1 MKLLFSIL
9 FNNDLKIYSNLHNNG
24 VIQFI
29 TDSIYN
35 LKYTIKD
42 TYGNTSTLTFK
53 IKSTK
58 EKIAKLTN
66 VTNAKSLAEFS
77 LEEDGFQVKMEEK
90 TLYENTEIK
99 YDTDK
104 TLYSSAPLHKF
115 GDSEIPLQKYFVLK
129 IKTQGITKDKED
141 KAVIVKISDDKRKAA
156 AKGGTFKDGW
166 VETKVRDFGN
176 YTVKIDSTAPV
187 VTPIN
192 IAKNK
197 TITTQK
203 NIQFKI
209 SDNLSGIKV
218 YKVYIDKQFS
228 ELIRKR
234 KLTYIQSNT
243 F

>member
-1 MKLLFSIL
+1 
-9 FNNDLKIYSNLHNNG
+9 
-24 VIQFI
+24 
-29 TDSIYN
+29 
-35 LKYTIKD
+35 
-42 TYGNTSTLTFK
+42 
-53 IKSTK
+53 
-58 EKIAKLTN
+58 
-66 VTNAKSLAEFS
+66 
-77 LEEDGFQVKMEEK
+77 MEEK

-176 YTVKIDSTAPV
+176 YTVKVDSSAPV

-192 IAKNK
+192 ITKNK
-197 TITTQK
+197 IITTQK

-209 SDNLSGIKV
+209 SDNLSGIKT
-218 YKVYIDKQFS
+218 YNIYIDKEFK
-228 ELIRKR
+228 LANYIPKKR
-234 KLTYIQSNT
+234 TLTLHFNEYNKITKGKHNLRVIVIDERGNSTVQNYP
-243 F
+243 FIKQ